1 MILRVFLLNLVFAEW
16 TEDDF
21 RLTWFTSHAWFWF
34 SLNNII
40 GFQLFSNRNTTMLI
54 WKFILI
60 PKIKEKI
67 MKALIPS
74 TLMVLVAWI
83 LKFLKIQKRSFYM
96 QSISKFLHWHY
107 SSLTSRQKSKWA
119 WNWAISTNILLSK
132 LKGLVQIDLGI
143 VFSKKNFISAP

>member
-21 RLTWFTSHAWFWF
+21 RLIWFNSHAGFWF
-34 SLNNII
+34 SLNKII
-40 GFQLFSNRNTTMLI
+40 GFQLFSSRNTTMLI

-83 LKFLKIQKRSFYM
+83 LKFLKIRKRSFYM

-119 WNWAISTNILLSK
+119 GNWAISTNILLSK
-132 LKGLVQIDLGI
+132 LKGLVQIDLRI
-143 VFSKKNFISAP
+143 VFSKKIFISAP